1 MKLLHIGDVHLGKRQ
16 YRSDIRYNDHF
27 DSFRESVDMAVDLDV
42 EAVIQTGDLFDTS
55 NPSIETISRCIEIL
69 SKLTRN
75 DIPFYAIVG
84 NHERKRKE
92 QWIDVINRIGNAS
105 RLSQEAEI
113 IQDSSTSVALYGI
126 DAVRKPQWNS
136 TEFDLEEPSQE
147 VDTEIVCMHE
157 LVSPPISG
165 DSDTGMDMYSSQ
177 SILSRFDRQVD
188 VLTLGDFHV
197 PVEAHVE
204 DTYVYYAGATERTSK
219 NQSKAVVSL
228 LDISETG
235 EVDRDVMDLGSARP
249 FTEGELKFEEG
260 DNIKAAK
267 EYLDTL
273 DFDPPGKKRSVGVFT
288 LKGKDTG
295 ITISEVER
303 LLESRGAAVTHVLD
317 RRETATDISI
327 TPDDLDEPEDTID
340 DRIDDAMTDIDMN
353 NTVEQIEEIIRDD
366 ETPNSTVRDQVKST
380 LEPTSDSE
388 DKGDNK

>member
-27 DSFRESVDMAVDLDV
+27 DTFQESVDMAVDLDV

-69 SKLTRN
+69 STLTKN

-105 RLSQEAEI
+105 RLSQDPEI
-113 IQDSSTSVALYGI
+113 IEDGATSVALYGI
-126 DAVRKPQWNS
+126 DAVRKPQWSS
-136 TEFDLEEPSQE
+136 TEFDLQEPDQDI
-147 VDTEIVCMHE
+147 DTDIVCMHE
-157 LVSPPISG
+157 LMSPPISG
-165 DSDTGMDMYSSQ
+165 DNTTGMETYSSEKV
-177 SILSRFDRQVD
+177 LERFDTSID
-188 VLTLGDFHV
+188 VLALGDFHV
-197 PVEAHVE
+197 PVESTVD

-228 LDISETG
+228 LNISNDGTFGRDI
-235 EVDRDVMDLGSARP
+235 MDLGSARP
-249 FTEGELKFEEG
+249 FTEGEFEFEEG
-260 DNIKAAK
+260 DNIRSV
-267 EYLDTL
+267 EQYLETL
-273 DFDPPGKKRSVGVFT
+273 DFDPPGKKRSVGVLT

-295 ITISEVER
+295 VTISDVER
-303 LLESRGAAVTHVLD
+303 ILQARGAAVTHILD

-327 TPDDLDEPEDTID
+327 TPDELDEPDDTID
-340 DRIDDAMTDIDMN
+340 DRIDDAMSDIEMN
-353 NTVEQIEEIIRDD
+353 DTVTEIEEIIRDY

-380 LEPTSDSE
+380 LNPENNG
-388 DKGDNK
+388 GDDE